1 VSVSSKKAESW
12 TCDGCGVSISQ
23 AGGKRLA
30 LPESWARGKDGTFC
44 LVCRRERAAQAAL
57 DAAPANCT
65 LQARAKLRRAALI
78 EFEVSRR
85 PSHTDG
91 AIAKACRASVFAV
104 AAARERLELPAPPA
118 QSRGS

>member
-1 VSVSSKKAESW
+1 VSVSSKKAERW

-23 AGGKRLA
+23 AGGTRLA
-30 LPESWARGKDGTFC
+30 LPDAWAHGKEGTFC

-57 DAAPANCT
+57 DAAPADCT

-104 AAARERLELPAPPA
+104 AAARQRLKLPAPPA
-118 QSRGS
+118 QSRSS